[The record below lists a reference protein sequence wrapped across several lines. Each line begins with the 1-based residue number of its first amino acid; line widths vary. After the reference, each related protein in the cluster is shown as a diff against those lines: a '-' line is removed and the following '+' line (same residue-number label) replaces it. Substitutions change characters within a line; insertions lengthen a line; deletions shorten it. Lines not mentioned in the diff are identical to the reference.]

1 MHKFNGMFAFAIW
14 KRDDNTLFLARDR
27 YGIIPLYYYKSS
39 KCLIFGSEI
48 KSIILHPDVEVNVSI
63 NALNEYFTFQ
73 NVLSELTL
81 FDKIKILEAGT
92 TITFKSDGNTNK
104 FKKIKYWDF
113 DFKEDNTMS
122 FGECHEQVSYLFEK
136 AVKRQHVSDVEI
148 GSYLSGGIDSGS
160 ITSVSSKHFKNL
172 KTFTCGFDLSSAS
185 GLELAFDERANAEF
199 LSNIF
204 KTEHYEIVLKAGD
217 MERVIEDLVW
227 HLEDLRI
234 GQSYLIF
241 M

>member
-113 DFKEDNTMS
+113 DFKRTIPCLLENAMS
-122 FGECHEQVSYLFEK
+122 K
-136 AVKRQHVSDVEI
+136 
-148 GSYLSGGIDSGS
+148 
-160 ITSVSSKHFKNL
+160 
-172 KTFTCGFDLSSAS
+172 
-185 GLELAFDERANAEF
+185 
-199 LSNIF
+199 
-204 KTEHYEIVLKAGD
+204 
-217 MERVIEDLVW
+217 
-227 HLEDLRI
+227 
-234 GQSYLIF
+234 
-241 M
+241 